1 MTDVRCKNCQA
12 VIDPANIDWQRELA
26 SCERCGR
33 LMDLRRER
41 ATAEKAASDPQKPRV
56 RVPVDLPVGMS
67 VASVAGERLVIRRRW
82 LRQKHWFLLFL
93 FAAAGIYVGYLWTTL
108 ETNAWLVIGTLFVL
122 SSNYN
127 IAVMFVNSTVVSA
140 DADAVTVTHGPMPSL
155 FGRNRSLKKSNIDQ
169 LYAAKYG
176 SLFAVFAKLRGGHD
190 VSLVAPLV
198 TAEQAVFIEQQLE
211 RALGLVDRAIA
222 GELGSEGI
230 SLDGKNPAGAKAGGF
245 LALAVP
251 LLIAGILGLFFMA
264 ANTEVSGRLQASG
277 ALGSWIFEPDDC
289 VSGQREG
296 FGGVVLTASKH
307 PERVVR
313 VVKDPVRG
321 QLVVVASPGKPNH
334 VLSGESCSRLDA
346 SAERT
351 STNINDIWV
360 VDGKM
365 TLECG
370 DLSGSVAF
378 EGCH

>member
-12 VIDPANIDWQRELA
+12 VIDPANIDWERELA
-26 SCERCGR
+26 SCQGCGR

-41 ATAEKAASDPQKPRV
+41 VTAAKAPNDPKKPRV

-93 FAAAGIYVGYLWTTL
+93 FAAAAIYVAYLWATVGM
-108 ETNAWLVIGTLFVL
+108 NGWLVVGTLFVL
-122 SSNYN
+122 SWNYN
-127 IAVMFVNSTVVSA
+127 IAVMFVNSTTVSA
-140 DADAVTVTHGPMPSL
+140 NSDAVTVTHGPMPSL
-155 FGRNRSLKKSNIDQ
+155 FGRNRSLEKSNIDQ

-176 SLFAVFAKLRGGHD
+176 ALYAVFAKLRGGHE

-198 TAEQAVFIEQQLE
+198 TADQAVFIEQQLE
-211 RALGLVDRAIA
+211 RALGLVDVAVA
-222 GELGSEGI
+222 GELGSEGV
-230 SLDGKNPAGAKAGGF
+230 SVAGKNPAGARSGA
-245 LALAVP
+245 ALSLLVP
-251 LLIAGILGLFFMA
+251 VFIAGMLGLFFMM

-277 ALGSWIFEPDDC
+277 ALGSWVFEPDDC

-296 FGGVVLTASKH
+296 FGGVVLTASKA

-321 QLVVVASPGKPNH
+321 QLIVVASSGKPNH

-360 VDGKM
+360 VDGKA
-365 TLECG
+365 TLECNG
-370 DLSGSVAF
+370 LSGSVTF

>member
-12 VIDPANIDWQRELA
+12 VIDPANIDWERELA
-26 SCERCGR
+26 SCQGCGR

-41 ATAEKAASDPQKPRV
+41 VTAAKAPNDPKKPRV

-82 LRQKHWFLLFL
+82 LRQKHWFMLFL
-93 FAAAGIYVGYLWTTL
+93 FAAAALYVAYLWATIG
-108 ETNAWLVIGTLFVL
+108 TNGWLIVGTLFVL
-122 SSNYN
+122 SWNYN
-127 IAVMFVNSTVVSA
+127 IAVMFVNSTLVSA
-140 DADAVTVTHGPMPSL
+140 DSDAVTVTHGPMPSL
-155 FGRNRSLKKSNIDQ
+155 FGRNRSLEKSNIDQ

-176 SLFAVFAKLRGGHD
+176 ALYAVFAKLKGGHD

-198 TAEQAVFIEQQLE
+198 TADQAVFIEQQLE
-211 RALGLVDRAIA
+211 RALGLVDAAIA
-222 GELGSEGI
+222 GELGSEGV
-230 SLDGKNPAGAKAGGF
+230 SVDGKRPAGARSGA
-245 LALAVP
+245 ALSLLVP
-251 LLIAGILGLFFMA
+251 VFIASMLGLFFMM

-277 ALGSWIFEPDDC
+277 ALGSWVFEPDDC

-296 FGGVVLTASKH
+296 FGGVVLTASKA

-321 QLVVVASPGKPNH
+321 QLIVVASSGKPNH

-360 VDGKM
+360 VDGKA
-365 TLECG
+365 TLECNG
-370 DLSGSVAF
+370 LSGSVTF

>member
-41 ATAEKAASDPQKPRV
+41 ATAEKPPSDPQKPRV

-93 FAAAGIYVGYLWTTL
+93 FAAAAIYVAYLWATIGVSG
-108 ETNAWLVIGTLFVL
+108 WLVVGTLFVL
-122 SSNYN
+122 SWNYN

-140 DADAVTVTHGPMPSL
+140 DSNAVTVRHGPMPSL
-155 FGRNRSLKKSNIDQ
+155 FGRKRSLEKRNIEQ
-169 LYAAKYG
+169 LYAAKFGALY
-176 SLFAVFAKLRGGHD
+176 AVSAKLKGGHD
-190 VSLVAPLV
+190 VSLVAPLI
-198 TAEQAVFIEQQLE
+198 TADQALFIEQQLE
-211 RALGLVDRAIA
+211 RALGLVDVAVA
-222 GELGSEGI
+222 GELGSDGV
-230 SLDGKNPAGAKAGGF
+230 SLDGKTPAGARSGAF
-245 LALAVP
+245 MALAIP
-251 LLIAGILGLFFMA
+251 LLIAGIIGLFFMGMS
-264 ANTEVSGRLQASG
+264 TEVSGKLSASG
-277 ALGSWIFEPDDC
+277 ALGSWVFEPDDC

-296 FGGVVLTASKH
+296 FGGVVLTASKQ
-307 PERVVR
+307 PEHVVR

-334 VLSGESCSRLDA
+334 VLSGQSCSRLEA

-360 VDGKM
+360 VDGRM
-365 TLECG
+365 TLECS
-370 DLSGSVAF
+370 DLSGSVTFA
-378 EGCH
+378 GCH